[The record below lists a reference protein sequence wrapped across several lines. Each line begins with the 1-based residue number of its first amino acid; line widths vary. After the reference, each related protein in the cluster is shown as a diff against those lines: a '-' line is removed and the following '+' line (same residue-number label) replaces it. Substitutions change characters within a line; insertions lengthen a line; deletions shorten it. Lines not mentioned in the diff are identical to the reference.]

1 MATTF
6 ATAKLPRSHP
16 LSQKLQKIL
25 SHSLDSPTTKSAL
38 EALDE
43 FYQEDD
49 AKLKSKNIS
58 LKADLDAK
66 AMKGYREFLDSFDDV
81 LNTVNSIEAEFEAV
95 NATYNEMDQRLR
107 SAKADSASLLTQTR
121 ELKQLREKAVAK
133 KTITNTFLER
143 FTPSDAEVAV
153 LTATSLGI
161 SDEFFVALNRLAHI
175 SNECNSFLIQE
186 NQKAG
191 NEIIESIAIYQEKA
205 YNKLYVWVQ
214 DQLPN
219 MKQETPELSP
229 IMRKAMAALKSRPSL
244 FQSLME
250 EISQTRQATVVQ
262 CFTDALTRGGPGGLP
277 RPIELHAHD
286 PIRYVGDMLAWLHQA
301 SVGERELVDGLFFGD
316 VSISGVSLSND
327 DVFSTLNLGLLPHQE
342 PDYVYSILDKCME
355 RTCRPLKSR
364 IDEVLA
370 SHPTATISYK
380 LATTIQFYGHTI
392 GRVIGHNSILCVEL
406 KNLHLKAF
414 NVFLDVLNSQGVR
427 MGAFVQKP
435 GRDLVPPPAVKEAV
449 LQLRELM
456 ASYESSML
464 IQEDVNS
471 GDPNSETGF
480 TQILAASLDPLLEM
494 CAKGAASLGRFENAV
509 YIANCLYFIQSA
521 IALYEFTAR
530 RVEVIQSQIEEQ
542 LKVIV
547 QEQYQIVL
555 KQSGLM
561 PLIDAMEENL
571 GKVPLAFVP
580 LLDPRA
586 ISTSMANLDVY
597 LCTAGFDA
605 QTRLSPL
612 LSSQHQERALEG
624 GFSAFMKTYK
634 KFHDAV
640 MDPTNKFE
648 FPASI
653 LRPVGEIHTLLV
665 V

>member
-1 MATTF
+1 MAATF
-6 ATAKLPRSHP
+6 STAKLPRTHP

-25 SHSLDSPTTKSAL
+25 SHPLDSPSTKAAL
-38 EALDE
+38 EALDD
-43 FYQEDD
+43 FYQDND
-49 AKLKSKNIS
+49 AKITSTKNVT

-66 AMKGYREFLDSFDDV
+66 ALKGFREFLASFSDV
-81 LNTVNSIEAEFEAV
+81 LETVNSIEAELESV
-95 NATYNEMDQRLR
+95 NQTYNDMEQRLKT
-107 SAKADSASLLTQTR
+107 AKEDSASLLAQTR

-133 KTITNTFLER
+133 KTITNSFLDR
-143 FTPSDAEVAV
+143 FTPSDAEVTV
-153 LTATSLGI
+153 LTSTSLSL
-161 SDEFFVALNRLAHI
+161 SDEFFVALNRLAKI
-175 SNECNSFLIQE
+175 SSECNEFLMQE

-205 YNKLYVWVQ
+205 YNKLYIWVQ

-244 FQSLME
+244 FQTCME
-250 EISQTRQATVVQ
+250 EISHTRQATVVQ
-262 CFTDALTRGGPGGLP
+262 CFTDALMRGGPGGLP

-286 PIRYVGDMLAWLHQA
+286 PVRYVGDMLAWLHQA
-301 SVGERELVDGLFFGD
+301 SVGERELVEGLFFGD
-316 VSISGVSLSND
+316 ASISGVSFSND

-342 PDYVYSILDKCME
+342 PESVYSILNKCTE
-355 RTCRPLKSR
+355 RTCSPLKAR
-364 IDEVLA
+364 INEVLA
-370 SHPTATISYK
+370 SHPTATIAYK
-380 LATTIQFYGHTI
+380 LATTIQFYAHTI
-392 GRVIGHNSILCVEL
+392 GRVIGDGSILVNEL
-406 KNLHLKAF
+406 KALHLKAF
-414 NVFLDVLNSQGVR
+414 NVFLGILNGQGVR

-435 GRDLVPPPAVKEAV
+435 GRDLNPPPVVKEAV

-456 ASYESSML
+456 ASYESSMM
-464 IQEDVNS
+464 IQDNAE
-471 GDPNSETGF
+471 DPNNETGF
-480 TQILAASLDPLLEM
+480 SKILSASLDPLLDM
-494 CAKGAASLGRFENAV
+494 CAKGASSLGRFENAV

-530 RVEVIQSQIEEQ
+530 RVEIIQAQIEDQ
-542 LKVIV
+542 IQVII
-547 QEQYQIVL
+547 QEQYQTVL
-555 KQSGLM
+555 KQSGLGS
-561 PLIDAMEENL
+561 LIDAMEENL

-580 LLDPRA
+580 ILDPRA

-597 LCTAGFDA
+597 LGTAGFDA

-624 GFSAFMKTYK
+624 GFSAFMETYTR
-634 KFHDAV
+634 FHDAV

-653 LRPVGEIHTLLV
+653 LRPVAEIHTLLV